1 MENVTG
7 TLGFFRAAVALLIS
21 CVVCLQPPLVCAQG
35 NANQRNANSQRNA
48 NAGDGA
54 TTNAGAANAG
64 AAQQNQ
70 PAEQPKSDDA
80 PTEPKEEEQRELPT
94 IDQMELPS
102 MADLLKGP
110 AITWVV
116 LKNKKVI
123 VCEPV
128 IPRPNTIDAMNARI
142 KASGRT
148 GGQRSPDEPTDAEE
162 ARQWRRNLPYL
173 QLTLLEGEE
182 REYRLHMRFVQEIVH
197 WEDMM
202 LRRIDALLDERKIR
216 EAFELLNAF
225 YQYIQMPDWPGA
237 GQRQERII
245 FTQASEKF
253 EQGALEEALA
263 LLEELHER
271 NKTYPGLTAEMGVV
285 VDRLITESD
294 PDKDPRR
301 VRFYLKR
308 LSTREPAHPVV
319 ARWTKLV
326 SEKGTG
332 LLNQAVAAE
341 RKQQLDAAWDLI
353 EQVQLLYPEAPNL
366 TPIARRIGS
375 RFQRLRVGV
384 LQLPGED
391 VASWLT
397 HGSAADRQRQLTSR
411 QIFFLSHFEDK
422 TVRYRSPFFEEWEPS
437 ELGHNVVFRLR
448 TRPQPWDSQPAST
461 ATPLALTL
469 AARIDPDHP
478 DFDERLASYVD
489 GVRMPS
495 PFELQVH
502 FVRVPPRTE
511 ALFNFSLNMAA
522 QFDLDEPA
530 TTTASASTAD
540 TASTGS
546 ASPSGDESRTA
557 APGASSANEP
567 AAGVPAATP
576 GSRVSTG
583 PTYPFAIHRSEPDRL
598 IYRRTI
604 PEPELANEYHVA
616 EVIEQRYP
624 NNDKAAQGLLRGDI
638 AMLPTVRPWEVAKL
652 ESDGRFFVQPY
663 AVPITHLL
671 QFNPRSKPTGN
682 RTLRRALVYSLN
694 RKLVFEDV
702 IVRAAADKSERLGRL
717 TSAPF
722 PTTSYAYATTVE
734 PHKYDPALAMALSV
748 GAKKEL
754 GGEIPTLKMICSAD
768 PVQRQAA
775 QILVD
780 QWKRVRLTVELI
792 PPPAPNGLGSNPGGT
807 DWDIAYR
814 TVSLAEPLTELW
826 SCLTLGAG
834 SNAESLTLLPSWLRH
849 ELLTLDRAGDWDTAE
864 RLLKN
869 LHRHLWAEVQVI
881 PLWEVNE
888 FLVYRKNIRGLSAQ
902 PMFTYQGVERWR
914 VEP

>member
-1 MENVTG
+1 MLTPR
-7 TLGFFRAAVALLIS
+7 TKFARLTATPLACAL
-21 CVVCLQPPLVCAQG
+21 VCLLWLSPLTVFAQ
-35 NANQRNANSQRNA
+35 ANNN
-48 NAGDGA
+48 
-54 TTNAGAANAG
+54 
-64 AAQQNQ
+64 AQQNQ
-70 PAEQPKSDDA
+70 PAEPPKPDDA
-80 PTEPKEEEQRELPT
+80 PPEPKEEEQKELPT
-94 IDQMELPS
+94 IDQLELPS

-128 IPRPNTIDAMNARI
+128 IPKPNTIDALNARI
-142 KASGRT
+142 KASQRT
-148 GGQRSPDEPTDAEE
+148 GGQRSPDEPSDPEE

-202 LRRIDALLDERKIR
+202 LRRIDNLLDEKKIR
-216 EAFELLNAF
+216 EAFELLNAL
-225 YQYIQMPDWPGA
+225 YQYLQTPDWPGA
-237 GQRQERII
+237 MQRQERII
-245 FTQASEKF
+245 FTQATEKF
-253 EQGALEEALA
+253 EQGSLEESLA

-271 NKTYPGLTAEMGVV
+271 NKAYPGLAAQLGVV
-285 VDRLITESD
+285 VDRLITASD
-294 PDKDPRR
+294 AEQDPRR

-319 ARWTKLV
+319 VRWTKLV
-326 SEKGTG
+326 SERGTD
-332 LLNQAVAAE
+332 LLKQAQAAE
-341 RKQQLDAAWDLI
+341 RRQQLDVALDLI
-353 EQVQLLYPEAPNL
+353 EQVQVLYPEAAGL
-366 TPIARRIGS
+366 TPTARRIGNK
-375 RFQRLRVGV
+375 FQRLRVGV

-391 VASWLT
+391 VASWLN

-411 QIFFLSHFEDK
+411 QLFFPSHFEDK
-422 TVRYRSPFFEEWEPS
+422 IVRYRSPFFEEWEPT

-448 TRPQPWDSQPAST
+448 TKPQPWDSQPAST
-461 ATPLALTL
+461 ATPLALSL
-469 AARIDPDHP
+469 AARIDPD
-478 DFDERLASYVD
+478 DSNFDERLASYVD

-511 ALFNFSLNMAA
+511 ALFNFPLGTTSHG
-522 QFDLDEPA
+522 DLVERT
-530 TTTASASTAD
+530 TTTASASSAE
-540 TASTGS
+540 TGS
-546 ASPSGDESRTA
+546 GSRAQLSGDGGSGGSDANGTGGQAAGTTPVTA
-557 APGASSANEP
+557 A
-567 AAGVPAATP
+567 
-576 GSRVSTG
+576 SRAPTG
-583 PTYPFAIHRSEPDRL
+583 PTYPFTVFATEAAKMV
-598 IYRRTI
+598 YRRSI
-604 PEPELANEYHVA
+604 AEPELSNEFHVA

-624 NNDKAAQGLLRGDI
+624 NNDKAAQALLRGEVT
-638 AMLPTVRPWEVAKL
+638 MLPTVRPWEVAKL

-663 AVPITHLL
+663 AVPVTHLL

-682 RTLRRALVYSLN
+682 RTLRRALVYALN
-694 RKLVFEDV
+694 RRLVFEGV

-734 PHKYDPALAMALSV
+734 PHKYDPSLAMALSV

-754 GGEIPTLKMICSAD
+754 GGELPTLKMICSTD

-775 QILVD
+775 QMLIA
-780 QWKRVRLTVELI
+780 QWKRVRLTVELL
-792 PPPAPNGLGSNPGGT
+792 PAPTEDSAGSHPNGT

-826 SCLTLGAG
+826 SCLTLGIG
-834 SNAESLTLLPSWLRH
+834 TNAESLTLLPSWLRH